1 MIFLA
6 DRIHQG
12 GGKFIV
18 YIRGVLSYAEIYTR
32 LFD

>member
-6 DRIHQG
+6 ARIHQ